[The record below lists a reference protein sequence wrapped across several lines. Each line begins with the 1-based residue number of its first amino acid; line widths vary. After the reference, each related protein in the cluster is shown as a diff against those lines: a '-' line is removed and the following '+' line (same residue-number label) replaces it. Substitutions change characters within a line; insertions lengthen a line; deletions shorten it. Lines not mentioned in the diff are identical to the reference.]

1 MYKHV
6 SNDKPPLTLFVFLL
20 KALDLPVCV
29 YVCGVCVCV
38 CGVCV
43 CVCGGELKL
52 NFSSIVL
59 QCV

>member
-43 CVCGGELKL
+43 CVWRRTQAQ
-52 NFSSIVL
+52 F
-59 QCV
+59 